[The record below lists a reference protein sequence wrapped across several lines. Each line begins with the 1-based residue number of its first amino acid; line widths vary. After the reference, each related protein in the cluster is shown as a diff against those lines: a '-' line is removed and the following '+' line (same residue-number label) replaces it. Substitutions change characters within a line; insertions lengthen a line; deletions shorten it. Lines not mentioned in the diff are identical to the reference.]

1 MFQTLL
7 LVPGQPGILLE
18 HNSKMEAENVLR
30 NVKVATAWHNGG
42 EVTAIP
48 LNYTDPMDTVN
59 RTHIL
64 LDLSKLSADKRQDFV
79 VNIKNYITTE
89 QIKLHEGKA

>member
-1 MFQTLL
+1 MYQTLL

-18 HNSKMEAENVLR
+18 HDSIVEAGNVLR
-30 NVKVATAWHNGG
+30 NVKLAAAWHNGG

-48 LNYTDPMDTVN
+48 LNYTDHIDTTN

-64 LDLSKLSADKRQDFV
+64 LDLNKLPEDKRQDFV
-79 VNIKNYITTE
+79 ASIKNYITTE

>member
-1 MFQTLL
+1 MYQTLL

-18 HNSKMEAENVLR
+18 HNSKVEAENVLR
-30 NVKVATAWHNGG
+30 NVKVAAAWHNSG

-48 LNYTDPMDTVN
+48 LNYTDHMDTKN

-64 LDLSKLSADKRQDFV
+64 LDLNKLPEDKRQDFV
-79 VNIKNYITTE
+79 AIIKNYITTE